1 MGFSARI
8 LSSDKSKAKYVN
20 SPESLIYSKSR
31 VLFGLHLAKE
41 SIAKEDLCYL
51 VEGNMDAIM
60 MNQCGVCNVVATS
73 GTALTEPQIAL
84 IKRYTRNVTVLY
96 DGDNAGIKATFKA
109 VNLFLEQGLN
119 VRTVLFPD
127 GEDPDSFARKHTRDE
142 FKAFLENNSQ
152 NFILYK
158 TNLLLQQAEGDP
170 VRRAELIKDIVH
182 TISLVPDML
191 ERSTYIQ
198 QCSSVL
204 QVDEATL
211 AKALKDQL
219 RKNAVPKA
227 KQQAKEESFS
237 QTDVPITEHSSLAFS
252 QQKDKLVENPDY
264 EKEKEII
271 SILLKYGE
279 EETNQDVYDE
289 SGVLEKKSIPV
300 AMFVVCDIAND
311 DVDFNDELF
320 AKVFAKYK
328 KSIYENQTIPSAK
341 EFIYDQDD
349 RIRRLAAGILV
360 DGKTISPLWTE
371 KNVSVPKPEDQD
383 RRDQH
388 IFESLLSFKLDKI
401 NSYIDKINEKIS
413 KTTDPDKSS
422 ELLRENKRL
431 TDLRNKIAAM
441 LNRVFSN

>member
-1 MGFSARI
+1 M
-8 LSSDKSKAKYVN
+8 
-20 SPESLIYSKSR
+20 
-31 VLFGLHLAKE
+31 
-41 SIAKEDLCYL
+41 
-51 VEGNMDAIM
+51 
-60 MNQCGVCNVVATS
+60 
-73 GTALTEPQIAL
+73 
-84 IKRYTRNVTVLY
+84 
-96 DGDNAGIKATFKA
+96 
-109 VNLFLEQGLN
+109 
-119 VRTVLFPD
+119 
-127 GEDPDSFARKHTRDE
+127 
-142 FKAFLENNSQ
+142 
-152 NFILYK
+152 
-158 TNLLLQQAEGDP
+158 
-170 VRRAELIKDIVH
+170 
-182 TISLVPDML
+182 
-191 ERSTYIQ
+191 
-198 QCSSVL
+198 
-204 QVDEATL
+204 
-211 AKALKDQL
+211 
-219 RKNAVPKA
+219 
-227 KQQAKEESFS
+227 
-237 QTDVPITEHSSLAFS
+237 
-252 QQKDKLVENPDY
+252 VENPDY

-289 SGVLEKKSIPV
+289 SGVLGKKSIPV

-360 DGKTISPLWTE
+360 DGKTISPRWPE

-431 TDLRNKIAAM
+431 TDLRNKIAAI
-441 LNRVFSN
+441 LKRVFER